1 MKKTTTLAA
10 LLALTAA
17 PMAAAFASSSSAS
30 TRRAFVARQPLHS
43 TMQTQFP
50 DSLFF
55 AEEKTSI
62 KVSVSPKK
70 AAPKVAQ
77 KENASNHKNG
87 FFSPAVVLTKTVLGE
102 QELNK
107 VRAKAISL
115 HSDIIGD
122 FVATSDS
129 AIGNMVLRRLFVLAD
144 KDKNGVI
151 CQDELST
158 ALQTLGF
165 DWLKDKQ
172 ISGIFDRA
180 DTNKNGGIDME
191 EWMKEAPKTLR
202 TNLVKLAK
210 KNGGELG
217 FLV

>member
-1 MKKTTTLAA
+1 MTKTTTLAA
-10 LLALTAA
+10 LIALTTV
-17 PMAAAFASSSSAS
+17 PMASAFVSSSSS
-30 TRRAFVARQPLHS
+30 RPAFVVRQPLHS
-43 TMQTQFP
+43 TMQPQMP

-55 AEEKTSI
+55 AEEKTAM
-62 KVSVSPKK
+62 KVSVTPKK
-70 AAPKVAQ
+70 ASPKVAQ
-77 KENASNHKNG
+77 MKKTTTQHKNG
-87 FFSPAVVLTKTVLGE
+87 IFSPAVILAKNLLGE

-115 HSDIIGD
+115 HSDVIGD

-144 KDKNGVI
+144 TDKNGVI
-151 CQDELST
+151 CQAELST

-180 DTNKNGGIDME
+180 DTDKNGGIDMD

>member
-1 MKKTTTLAA
+1 MMQKTTVAA
-10 LLALTAA
+10 LIALTTAT
-17 PMAAAFASSSSAS
+17 MAAAFVSSSP
-30 TRRAFVARQPLHS
+30 RPAFLGHQPLHS
-43 TMQTQFP
+43 TMQTQLP

-55 AEEKTSI
+55 AEEKTSM
-62 KVSVSPKK
+62 KVKSSPK
-70 AAPKVAQ
+70 ATPKVQEAE
-77 KENASNHKNG
+77 KASQHKNG
-87 FFSPAVVLTKTVLGE
+87 IFSPVVILAKNVLGE

-115 HSDIIGD
+115 HSDVIGD

-129 AIGNMVLRRLFVLAD
+129 MIGNMVLRRLFVLAD

-151 CQDELST
+151 CQEELAT

-165 DWLKDKQ
+165 EWLKDKQ
-172 ISGIFDRA
+172 INGIFDRA
-180 DTNKNGGIDME
+180 DTDKNGAIDMD